1 MTFAP
6 YPDDVMDATLAP
18 LYVKVDSIMREN
30 LASIGFSM
38 MDGPAFIREIARWAS
53 SLTWANPSS
62 PPAITRRNGV
72 PIETWQDLESM
83 GFQVSVASCIFL
95 HLYNISCTTLLTEH
109 PGGSAAFQPLCI
121 QLQVLETRLHR
132 KFHSMIN
139 RLWSQIGAGSYYM
152 SDKALQ
158 VHQ

>member
-38 MDGPAFIREIARWAS
+38 MDGPAFVREIARWAS
-53 SLTWANPSS
+53 SCSWANSS
-62 PPAITRRNGV
+62 SAPAITRRDGV
-72 PIETWQDLESM
+72 PIETWEDLQSL
-83 GFQVSVASCIFL
+83 GFEMEVL
-95 HLYNISCTTLLTEH
+95 HSSRFTYNCS
-109 PGGSAAFQPLCI
+109 
-121 QLQVLETRLHR
+121 VLETRLHR
-132 KFHSMIN
+132 KFHSKIN
-139 RLWSQIGAGSYYM
+139 RLWSRIGAGSYYM
-152 SDKALQ
+152 SEHALQ